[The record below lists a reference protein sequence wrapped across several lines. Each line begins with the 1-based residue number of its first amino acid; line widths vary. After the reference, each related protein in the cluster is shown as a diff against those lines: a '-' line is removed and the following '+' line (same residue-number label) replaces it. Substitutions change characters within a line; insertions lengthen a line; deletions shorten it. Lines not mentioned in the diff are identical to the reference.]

1 MDFSILLVEDQE
13 EISSIVGKYL
23 DKNYYKYDIAKDG
36 FEALE
41 LFSGGSY
48 HLAVL
53 DIMLPGIDGFQVLQE
68 IRKTSDIPAIML
80 TAREQEAD
88 RIRGF
93 ELGADD
99 YVVKP
104 FSPRELMKRIE
115 VLLKRVYNESNE
127 VVLAVGDL
135 KLYTRSMRLL
145 KGELEVEI
153 TSAEYKLLHTFMKN
167 KGLILTRD
175 QLIEKSFGHDYEG
188 YDRTIDTHI
197 KRLRRKIEDDPK
209 NPQYIVTKYGV
220 GYQFGGER
228 A

>member
-13 EISSIVGKYL
+13 DISSIVAKYL
-23 DKNYYKYDIAKDG
+23 SKNSYKYDIAKDG

-41 LFSGGSY
+41 LFSQGSY

-53 DIMLPGIDGFQVLQE
+53 DIMLPGIDGFQILQE
-68 IRKTSDIPAIML
+68 IRKTTDIPVIML
-80 TAREQEAD
+80 TAREQESD
-88 RIRGF
+88 RIKGF
-93 ELGADD
+93 DFGADD
-99 YVVKP
+99 YVIKP
-104 FSPRELMKRIE
+104 FSPKELMKRIE

-127 VVLAVGDL
+127 LVLAVGRL
-135 KLYTRSMRLL
+135 KLYTSSMKLL
-145 KGELEVEI
+145 KDDSQIEI

-167 KGLILTRD
+167 KNQILTRE

-197 KRLRRKIEDDPK
+197 KRLRRKVEDDPK
-209 NPQYIVTKYGV
+209 NPEYIVTKYGV
-220 GYQFGGER
+220 GYVFGGEK

>member
-1 MDFSILLVEDQE
+1 MDFRILLVEDQE
-13 EISSIVGKYL
+13 EISSIVAKYL
-23 DKNYYKYDIAKDG
+23 SRNSYNYDIAKDG

-93 ELGADD
+93 DLGADD
-99 YVVKP
+99 YVIKP
-104 FSPRELMKRIE
+104 FSPRELMKRIQ

-135 KLYTRSMRLL
+135 RLYTRSMRLL
-145 KGELEVEI
+145 KGESEVEI

-188 YDRTIDTHI
+188 YHRTIDTHI

-209 NPQYIVTKYGV
+209 NPEYIVTKYGV